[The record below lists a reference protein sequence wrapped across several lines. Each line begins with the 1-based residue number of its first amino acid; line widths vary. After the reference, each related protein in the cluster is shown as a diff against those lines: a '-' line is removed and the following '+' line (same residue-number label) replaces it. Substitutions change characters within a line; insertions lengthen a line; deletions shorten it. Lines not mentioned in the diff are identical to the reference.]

1 MESNTNTL
9 AERLA
14 AARLLPWREQFEVLC
29 AEHDALLIR
38 CGVQPPEPAKRTHWE
53 DLPPEFDEE
62 PWLDTEYDR

>member
-1 MESNTNTL
+1 MEPNTNTM

-14 AARLLPWREQFEVLC
+14 AARLLPWRERHDVLC
-29 AEHDALLIR
+29 TEHDALMTR
-38 CGVQPPEPAKRTHWE
+38 CGFPPEPAKRTHWD